1 MIKGDAV
8 SALAVSGLKSHRL
21 QIYRLICLLLIEV
34 WLFYRELGRHILRCF
49 AMGAPL
55 NRG

>member
-8 SALAVSGLKSHRL
+8 SARALSGLKSHRV
-21 QIYRLICLLLIEV
+21 QIYRLMLLLPIEV
-34 WLFYRELGRHILRCF
+34 WLFYRELGKHILRCF